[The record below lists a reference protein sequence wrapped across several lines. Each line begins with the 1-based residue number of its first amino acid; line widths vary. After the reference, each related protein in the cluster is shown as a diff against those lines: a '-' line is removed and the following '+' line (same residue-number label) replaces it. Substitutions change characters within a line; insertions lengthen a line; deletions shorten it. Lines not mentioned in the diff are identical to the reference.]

1 MARIRPA
8 RRADAQALL
17 ELRLANRDEFQ
28 RWEPDSDDPERWYT
42 YDSIA
47 AWITDEQQRFV
58 ILDGDA
64 VAGMV
69 AVTGVVGGAFQ
80 TAMISYF
87 VDIARS
93 GRGLASAAVAEVVD
107 FSFGELGLHR
117 LEAGTATSNIASQR
131 VLEHNGFTRVGL
143 LRRHLLLQGV
153 WVDHLLWERLAD
165 D

>member
-1 MARIRPA
+1 M
-8 RRADAQALL
+8 L
-17 ELRLANRDEFQ
+17 ELRLANRDEFE

-42 YDSIA
+42 YDSVA
-47 AWITDEQQRFV
+47 AWIADEQHRFV
-58 ILDGDA
+58 ILDEGA

-69 AVTGVVGGAFQ
+69 AVTGVSRGAFQ
-80 TAMISYF
+80 SAMVSYF
-87 VDIARS
+87 VDAARAN
-93 GRGLASAAVAEVVD
+93 RGLASSAVAEVTAYA
-107 FSFGELGLHR
+107 FGKLGLHR
-117 LEAGTATSNIASQR
+117 LEAGTAISNIASQR